1 MHIEMNQKFIPL
13 VKDLFAP
20 HINEGLITETE
31 MVYDE
36 HLTLTIKRAATC
48 SLGECYNAFQH
59 VLHEARN
66 LYNISVKDFRIV
78 MPNTLVVT
86 MDASVL

>member
-1 MHIEMNQKFIPL
+1 MNEKFIPL
-13 VKDLFAP
+13 VKDLFVP

-31 MVYDE
+31 MAYDE
-36 HLTLTIKRAATC
+36 HLTLTIKRAPNC

-66 LYNISVKDFRIV
+66 LYNINIKDFRIV
-78 MPNTLVVT
+78 MPHSLVVT
-86 MDASVL
+86 MDAFAL